1 MASIF
6 KKKRMSTG
14 DVVFEWVTK
23 IIVIILMLVV
33 LYPLVYVL
41 SASVSNPYEVAS
53 GKMWLLPVDF
63 SLEGYQRVLQYH
75 EVWLGYGNTI
85 FYTVVGTLLALVV
98 TLPAAYAMA
107 RPEFIGRGILTVF
120 IMITM
125 FFSGGMIPTYLN
137 IKSLGL
143 LDTRMLMII
152 CGASQAYNLIVARTF
167 FASIPNE
174 LIESGRMDGASNTRV
189 FVSIVLPLSKPII
202 AVMVLYFG
210 ISHWNDFMT
219 PLIYLQ
225 TRELWPL
232 QLFLKEILI
241 QSQVSSE
248 MALDDTGVQFAM
260 EMQRISQMIKYTT
273 IVVSSLPMLIIYP
286 FLQKYFVKGVMIGA
300 IKG

>member
-14 DVVFEWVTK
+14 DVVFEMITK
-23 IIVIILMLVV
+23 FFAILVMLVV
-33 LYPLVYVL
+33 LYPLLYVL
-41 SASVSNPYEVAS
+41 SASISDPYAVAS
-53 GKMWLLPVDF
+53 GKMWLLPIDITF
-63 SLEGYQRVLQYH
+63 EGYERVLNYR
-75 EVWLGYGNTI
+75 EVWLGYGNTV
-85 FYTVVGTLLALVV
+85 FYTVIGTLLALVV

-107 RPEFIGRGILTVF
+107 RPEFIGRGVLTVF

-167 FASIPNE
+167 FASLPGE
-174 LIESGRMDGASNTRV
+174 LVESGRMDGASNARV
-189 FVSIVLPLSKPII
+189 FVSIILPLSKPII

-219 PLIYLQ
+219 PLIYLK

-248 MALDDTGVQFAM
+248 MGLDDSGVEFAM
-260 EMQRISQMIKYTT
+260 QMQRIAQMVKYTT
-273 IVVSSLPMLIIYP
+273 IVVSSLPMLVIYP

-300 IKG
+300 VKG

>member
-1 MASIF
+1 MAAIF

-14 DVVFEWVTK
+14 DVVFEMITK
-23 IIVIILMLVV
+23 FFAILVMLVV

-41 SASVSNPYEVAS
+41 SASISDPYAVAS
-53 GKMWLLPVDF
+53 GEMWLFPIDITF
-63 SLEGYQRVLQYH
+63 EGYERVLNYR
-75 EVWLGYGNTI
+75 EVWVGYGNTV
-85 FYTVVGTLLALVV
+85 FYTVIGTLLALVV

-107 RPEFIGRGILTVF
+107 RPEFIGRGVLTVF

-167 FASIPNE
+167 FASLPSE
-174 LIESGRMDGASNTRV
+174 LVESGRMDGASNARV
-189 FVSIVLPLSKPII
+189 FVSIILPLSKPII

-219 PLIYLQ
+219 PLIYLK

-248 MALDDTGVQFAM
+248 MGLDDSGVEFAM
-260 EMQRISQMIKYTT
+260 QMQRIAQMVKYTT
-273 IVVSSLPMLIIYP
+273 IVVSSLPMLVIYP

-300 IKG
+300 VKG